1 MCMNVSVPGLSFR
14 LIVSAVAALFALS
27 TAACTNSMEPDNTVV
42 VTTRVS
48 PTLVRAGDSVF
59 VTVVIFNNE
68 LKAKLVGATRCFG
81 GPFEVLDDDNNRVGP
96 ERHVCTLPLPVY
108 GPGLGRVVLQP
119 YDSVVIHDVWTGKA
133 SEGDTVIGP
142 GNYTILSLVSS
153 ADGKKRFPGEPV
165 KIRIVE

>member
-1 MCMNVSVPGLSFR
+1 MNVSVPGLSFR
-14 LIVSAVAALFALS
+14 LIVSALAAAVALS
-27 TAACTNSMEPDNTVV
+27 AAACTNSVEPDNTVV

-59 VTVVIFNNE
+59 VTIVIFNNE
-68 LKAKLVGATRCFG
+68 LKAKLVRATSCFEG
-81 GPFEVLDDDNNRVGP
+81 LFEVLDDDNNRVGP
-96 ERHVCTLPLPVY
+96 EHHACAMYMPGY
-108 GPGLGRVVLQP
+108 GPGPGRVVLQP

-133 SEGDTVIGP
+133 NEGGTVIGP

-165 KIRIVE
+165 KIRVVE

>member
-1 MCMNVSVPGLSFR
+1 MSNTTHGLR
-14 LIVSAVAALFALS
+14 ARHLLPTLAAAVALS
-27 TAACTNSMEPDNTVV
+27 TAACTNSVEPDNTVV

-48 PTLVRAGDSVF
+48 PTLLRAGDSVF
-59 VTVVIFNNE
+59 VTIVIFNNE
-68 LKAKLVGATRCFG
+68 LKARVVRATSCYEG
-81 GPFEVLDDDNNRVGP
+81 LFEVLDDDNNRVGP
-96 ERHVCTLPLPVY
+96 EHHACAMYMPGY
-108 GPGLGRVVLQP
+108 GPGPGRVVLQP

-133 SEGDTVIGP
+133 SEGGPVIGT